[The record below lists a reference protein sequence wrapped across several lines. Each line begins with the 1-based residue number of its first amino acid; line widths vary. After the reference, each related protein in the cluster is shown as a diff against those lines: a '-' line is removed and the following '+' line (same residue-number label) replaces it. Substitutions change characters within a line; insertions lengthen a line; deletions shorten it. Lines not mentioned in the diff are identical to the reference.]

1 MPGTCEAEWKGS
13 SGLSSDVRW
22 TPRLV
27 AWLALMQEVGF
38 LAKGKGENSSSGSGV
53 LRKTPRLVVR

>member
-1 MPGTCEAEWKGS
+1 M
-13 SGLSSDVRW
+13 SGELSDVRW

-38 LAKGKGENSSSGSGV
+38 LAKGKGENLSSGSVV
-53 LRKTPRLVVR
+53 LKETPRLVLHLFV